1 MWAGERRKQV
11 PETTEKFKEERKID
25 HISFAHTFKYFHL
38 LTILKIHNCLL
49 IDSIQKIFIESIL

>member
-1 MWAGERRKQV
+1 MWAGERRKQI

-38 LTILKIHNCLL
+38 LTSDVSKISLK
-49 IDSIQKIFIESIL
+49 FIIAY